1 MALWRRGRP
10 RDLLHHSLM
19 TEQVVMCSL
28 SRSGNVWDN
37 AAMESFFS
45 SLKTE
50 RTTRKGYR
58 RRDSARADVFGYIER
73 FYNLRRRHSTLGYN
87 SPVDFEAKIEI
98 SSSQC
103 PRNRGQLTT
112 ANLAVGR

>member
-1 MALWRRGRP
+1 MRAQMTADLVADALVMALWRRGRP

-19 TEQVVMCSL
+19 TEQGVMCSL
-28 SRSGNVWDN
+28 SRSGNVGDN

-58 RRDSARADVFGYIER
+58 TRDAARAEVFDYFER
-73 FYNLRRRHSTLGYN
+73 FYNLRRRHSTL
-87 SPVDFEAKIEI
+87 AI
-98 SSSQC
+98 
-103 PRNRGQLTT
+103 T
-112 ANLAVGR
+112 AQSTSRRRCD

>member
-1 MALWRRGRP
+1 MPAQMTADLVADALVMALWRRGRP

-19 TEQVVMCSL
+19 TEQGVMCSL
-28 SRSGNVWDN
+28 SRSGNVGDN

-58 RRDSARADVFGYIER
+58 TAMRHGPRCSTISRGSTISAAGI
-73 FYNLRRRHSTLGYN
+73 RHSL
-87 SPVDFEAKIEI
+87 
-98 SSSQC
+98 
-103 PRNRGQLTT
+103 
-112 ANLAVGR
+112 